1 MSHLKTGIR
10 SLRMMT
16 GYYARKSA
24 YSHTSHYSPYGVLV
38 HVTQSAKIT
47 VCRSAE
53 EMLRIRPLWE
63 SLYAGGRYTLFQ
75 NFELNLLAAD
85 RFAEREEPYVVCVES
100 GQGAAIVP
108 ASVRR
113 SDGTIRLLGEE
124 LFDYRAFL
132 HCGDDALLHA
142 ALGALAEL
150 GHPLE
155 IVALRGSERSVV
167 TDELGLFPFAA
178 APGVR
183 RKQISAESFA
193 GAHTRLARNLRRI
206 ERQGFV
212 LKTYNGANPELLRA
226 IYEAKARQ
234 SDTSLFHDSARIDF
248 LVSAAG
254 VMPHVFE
261 IFALENGEN
270 RAAAVVTLRDGECRR
285 FYTGWFGAE
294 CEKHSP
300 ALSLI
305 YEVTRQALAEG
316 LDCDYMTGEQGYKM
330 RLATNSVKLFRVLA
344 TAEEMAAVAR
354 ARELPAAA

>member
-1 MSHLKTGIR
+1 
-10 SLRMMT
+10 
-16 GYYARKSA
+16 
-24 YSHTSHYSPYGVLV
+24 
-38 HVTQSAKIT
+38 
-47 VCRSAE
+47 
-53 EMLRIRPLWE
+53 MLRIRPLWE

-75 NFELNLLAAD
+75 NFELNMLAA
-85 RFAEREEPYVVCVES
+85 RMFAEREEPYVVCAES
-100 GQGAAIVP
+100 EQGAAIVP

-113 SDGTIRLLGEE
+113 SDGTLRLLGEE

-132 HCGDDALLHA
+132 HRGDDAVLRA

-167 TDELGLFPFAA
+167 IDELGLFPFAA

-183 RKQISAESFA
+183 CEQISAESFA
-193 GAHTRLARNLRRI
+193 EAHTRLARNLRRI
-206 ERQGFV
+206 DRLGFV
-212 LKTYNGANPELLRA
+212 LKTYGGADPELLRT

-234 SDTSLFHDSARIDF
+234 SDTSLFHDSARIEF
-248 LVSAAG
+248 LVSAAAL
-254 VMPHVFE
+254 MPHVFE
-261 IFALENGEN
+261 IFTLENGEQ

-305 YEVTRQALAEG
+305 YEITRQSLVEG

-330 RLATNSVKLFRVLA
+330 RLATASVKLFSVRA
-344 TAEEMAAVAR
+344 TAAELAAIAK

>member
-1 MSHLKTGIR
+1 MQQ
-10 SLRMMT
+10 
-16 GYYARKSA
+16 
-24 YSHTSHYSPYGVLV
+24 V
-38 HVTQSAKIT
+38 KIT

-75 NFELNLLAAD
+75 NFELNLLAAE
-85 RFAEREEPYVVCVES
+85 RFAEREEPYVVCAES
-100 GQGAAIVP
+100 EQGAAIVP

-113 SDGTIRLLGEE
+113 SDGTLRLLGEE

-132 HCGDDALLHA
+132 HRGDDSVLRA

-150 GHPLE
+150 GYPLE
-155 IVALRGSERSVV
+155 IVALRESERSVV
-167 TDELGLFPFAA
+167 IDELGLFPFAA

-183 RKQISAESFA
+183 REQMSAESFA

-212 LKTYNGANPELLRA
+212 PKTHGGADPELLRT

-234 SDTSLFHDSARIDF
+234 SDTSLFHDSARIEF
-248 LVSAAG
+248 LVSAAAL
-254 VMPHVFE
+254 MPHVFE
-261 IFALENGEN
+261 IFTLENGEH

-305 YEVTRQALAEG
+305 YEATRQSLVEG

-330 RLATNSVKLFRVLA
+330 RLATNLVKLFKVRA
-344 TAEEMAAVAR
+344 TAAELAAIAK

>member
-1 MSHLKTGIR
+1 M
-10 SLRMMT
+10 
-16 GYYARKSA
+16 
-24 YSHTSHYSPYGVLV
+24 P
-38 HVTQSAKIT
+38 
-47 VCRSAE
+47 
-53 EMLRIRPLWE
+53 RIRPLWE
-63 SLYAGGRYTLFQ
+63 ELYAGGRYTLFQ
-75 NFELNLLAAD
+75 NFELNLLAAK
-85 RFAEREEPYVVCVES
+85 RFAEREEPYVICAES
-100 GQGAAIVP
+100 EQGAAIVP
-108 ASVRR
+108 AVLRR
-113 SDGTIRLLGEE
+113 SDGTLRLIGEE

-132 HCGDDALLHA
+132 HRGDDAVLRA

-167 TDELGLFPFAA
+167 IDELGLFPFAA

-183 RKQISAESFA
+183 CKQISAESFA

-234 SDTSLFHDSARIDF
+234 SEASLFHDSARIEF
-248 LVSAAG
+248 LVSAAAL
-254 VMPHVFE
+254 MPHVFE
-261 IFALENGEN
+261 IFTRENGEH

-285 FYTGWFGAE
+285 FYTGWFGTE

-305 YEVTRQALAEG
+305 YEITRQSLAEG
-316 LDCDYMTGEQGYKM
+316 LDCDYMTGEQDYKM

-344 TAEEMAAVAR
+344 TAEEMAAIAR